1 MGSLKKKANVV
12 MLSTKKTNSKN
23 SIITYSEI
31 SSGCEQS
38 GWYSELRLKNE
49 QRLGDFSWYIIKN
62 PHHLYIT
69 SDDEIK
75 EGDWFIKMNHK
86 GGKPTLYQ
94 ESKKAF
100 MNSEWLNSSDVND
113 CFKIITTTDKSLG
126 LPEPSPAFIQKYIS
140 DHNKGNIITEVM
152 VEYLQYSDEEL
163 YKITELKVDSNNCI
177 TITKVKD
184 SYSREE
190 VKQLL
195 LDCCGEVSASDGKLL
210 GKTPVELY
218 KWIEEN
224 L

>member
-1 MGSLKKKANVV
+1 
-12 MLSTKKTNSKN
+12 
-23 SIITYSEI
+23 
-31 SSGCEQS
+31 
-38 GWYSELRLKNE
+38 
-49 QRLGDFSWYIIKN
+49 
-62 PHHLYIT
+62 
-69 SDDEIK
+69 
-75 EGDWFIKMNHK
+75 
-86 GGKPTLYQ
+86 
-94 ESKKAF
+94 

-140 DHNKGNIITEVM
+140 EYNKGNIITEVN
-152 VEYLQYSDEEL
+152 VEVENNCISCNNTGKIYNHSGSISIDCVNCFLQ
-163 YKITELKVDSNNCI
+163 LKVDSNNCI